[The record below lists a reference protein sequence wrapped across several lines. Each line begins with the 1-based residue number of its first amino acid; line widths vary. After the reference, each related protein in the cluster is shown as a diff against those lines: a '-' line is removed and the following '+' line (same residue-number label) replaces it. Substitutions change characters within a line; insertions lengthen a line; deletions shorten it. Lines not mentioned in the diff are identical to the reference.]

1 MTTRQLKHIKII
13 ENGFKVNEIIFQLR
27 KCMHNVLQVHIW
39 RSYGDIQL
47 LICGSSSIYCTCT
60 QMPRTVH
67 VILYPTCIVSTSN
80 CPGSWKSITDLIV
93 QTNEPSIQYQHSLH
107 LIPLLNVVSQIL
119 WCHHLH
125 IGLLPRQVCQQTNK
139 QMPTSFMQGKL
150 AFLAIKIILNT
161 TSYYKELKCFVR
173 FQQRDMC
180 FDKQRN
186 KYFGNINSKY

>member
-1 MTTRQLKHIKII
+1 MYCRC
-13 ENGFKVNEIIFQLR
+13 IFDAPMGTSNFWVVVVVVVYTVLVP
-27 KCMHNVLQVHIW
+27 KCQEQSWDVI
-39 RSYGDIQL
+39 
-47 LICGSSSIYCTCT
+47 
-60 QMPRTVH
+60 H
-67 VILYPTCIVSTSN
+67 VILYPTCIVSSSN
-80 CPGSWKSITDLIV
+80 CPGSWKSITDLIA

-150 AFLAIKIILNT
+150 AFLAIKIIPDT
-161 TSYYKELKCFVR
+161 TSYYKELTCFVR

-180 FDKQRN
+180 FDKRHN